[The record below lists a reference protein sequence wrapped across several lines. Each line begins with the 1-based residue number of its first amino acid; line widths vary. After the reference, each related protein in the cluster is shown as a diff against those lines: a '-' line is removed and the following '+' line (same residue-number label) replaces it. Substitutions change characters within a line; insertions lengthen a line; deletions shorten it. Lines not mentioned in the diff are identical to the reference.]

1 MRGTGLRSLC
11 KLLETSLKFNDG
23 FNLFFSEYENTRRF

>member
-1 MRGTGLRSLC
+1 MEQFRVLVNVHYIY

-23 FNLFFSEYENTRRF
+23 FNLFF